1 MKHFILG
8 AGGAISNV
16 LSREL
21 IAHGESV
28 RLVSRSG
35 VAVAGAESVRADLL
49 DPVSVRRAVDEGST
63 AYLLAGLAYR
73 TAIWQ
78 AQWPQ
83 IMRNTIDAVASR
95 GARLIFFDNVYMY
108 GRVDGVMTEE
118 TPIQPTSRKGEVRA
132 RIASDLLDAARNGRI
147 KASIARS
154 ADFYGTDA
162 KTSVLNLLVFQRLAK
177 GKKAQWLVNADVP
190 HSFTYIPDAA
200 RALPLMAAADVS
212 WGEVWHLPTAAPPW
226 TGRELVAAAARALK
240 VEPRLTVLAPWMVR
254 LAGIFNGDI
263 RESVEM
269 LYQSALP
276 YWFDSSK
283 FERRFGVQPTP
294 YSTGI
299 AETSQTY
306 KHGSVTPAP
315 PS

>member
-1 MKHFILG
+1 MKHTILG

-16 LSREL
+16 LCREL
-21 IAHGESV
+21 IASGASV

-35 VAVAGAESVRADLL
+35 RGVAGAESVHADLL
-49 DPVSVRRAVDEGST
+49 DPVSVQHAVDEGST
-63 AYLLAGLAYR
+63 VYLLAGLAYR

-78 AQWPQ
+78 AQWPR

-118 TPIQPTSRKGEVRA
+118 TPIQPASRKGEVRA
-132 RIASDLLDAARNGRI
+132 RIASDLLDAARGGRI

-154 ADFYGTDA
+154 ADFYGSDA
-162 KTSVLNLLVFQRLAK
+162 KTSVPNLLVFQPLSQ

-200 RALPLMAAADVS
+200 RALPLMAAANDS

-226 TGRELVAAAARALK
+226 TGREIVAAAARALN
-240 VEPRLTVLAPWMVR
+240 VEPRMMVLRPWMLR
-254 LAGIFNGDI
+254 LAGIFNGNI

-276 YWFDSSK
+276 YRFDSSK

-294 YSTGI
+294 YATGI
-299 AETSQTY
+299 METAQNY
-306 KHGSVTPAP
+306 K
-315 PS
+315 

>member
-1 MKHFILG
+1 MKHIILG
-8 AGGAISNV
+8 AGGAIANV

-21 IAHGESV
+21 IAAGASV

-35 VAVAGAESVRADLL
+35 REVAGAESVHADLL
-49 DPVSVRRAVDEGST
+49 DPVSVLHAVDEGST
-63 AYLLAGLAYR
+63 VYLLAGLPYR
-73 TAIWQ
+73 AAIWR
-78 AQWPQ
+78 AQWPR

-118 TPIQPTSRKGEVRA
+118 TPIQPASRKGEVRA
-132 RIASDLLDAARNGRI
+132 RIASDLLDAARSGRI

-154 ADFYGTDA
+154 ADFYGIDA
-162 KTSVLNLLVFQRLAK
+162 RTSVPNLLVFQPLSQ
-177 GKKAQWLVNADVP
+177 GKKAQWLANADVP

-200 RALPLMAAADVS
+200 RALPLLAGADDS
-212 WGEVWHLPTAAPPW
+212 WGDVWHLPTAAPPW
-226 TGRELVAAAARALK
+226 SGREFVAAAARAFN
-240 VEPRLTVLAPWMVR
+240 VAPRMMVLRPWMLR
-254 LAGIFNGDI
+254 LAGIVNGDI

-276 YWFDSSK
+276 YRFDSSK

-294 YSTGI
+294 YATGI
-299 AETSQTY
+299 AETARVY
-306 KHGSVTPAP
+306 K
-315 PS
+315 

>member
-1 MKHFILG
+1 MKHIILG
-8 AGGAISNV
+8 AGGAIANV

-21 IAHGESV
+21 MAAGASV

-35 VAVAGAESVRADLL
+35 REVAGSESVRADLL
-49 DPVSVRRAVDEGST
+49 DPASVQRAVDEGST
-63 AYLLAGLAYR
+63 VYLLAGLPYR
-73 TAIWQ
+73 TPIWRV
-78 AQWPQ
+78 QWPL

-118 TPIQPTSRKGEVRA
+118 TPIRPASRKGEVRA
-132 RIASDLLDAARNGRI
+132 RIAADLLDAARSGRI
-147 KASIARS
+147 KAAIARS

-162 KTSVLNLLVFQRLAK
+162 KTSVPNLLVFQPLAQ

-190 HSFTYIPDAA
+190 HSLTYIPDAA
-200 RALPLMAAADVS
+200 RALPLLAGAEDS
-212 WGEVWHLPTAAPPW
+212 WGQVWHLPTATPPM
-226 TGRELVAAAARALK
+226 TGRDLVTAAARELN
-240 VEPRLTVLAPWMVR
+240 VEPRLMVLPPWMLR

-276 YWFDSSK
+276 YRFDSSK
-283 FERRFGVQPTP
+283 FEQRFGVHPTP
-294 YSTGI
+294 YATGI
-299 AETSQTY
+299 AETAQVY
-306 KHGSVTPAP
+306 KRR
-315 PS
+315 

>member
-1 MKHFILG
+1 MKHIILG

-21 IAHGESV
+21 IARGEFV

-35 VAVAGAESVRADLL
+35 REVAGAESVRADLL
-49 DPVSVRRAVDEGST
+49 DPVSVQHAVDEGST
-63 AYLLAGLAYR
+63 VYLLAGLPYR
-73 TAIWQ
+73 TTVWQ
-78 AQWPQ
+78 AQWPR
-83 IMRNTIDAVASR
+83 IMRNTIDAVTSR

-118 TPIQPTSRKGEVRA
+118 TAIHPTSRKGEVRA
-132 RIASDLLDAARNGRI
+132 RIASDLLDAARSGRI
-147 KASIARS
+147 QASIARS

-162 KTSVLNLLVFQRLAK
+162 KTSVLNLLVFQPLAQ

-200 RALPLMAAADVS
+200 RALPLLAGADDS
-212 WGEVWHLPTAAPPW
+212 WGQVWHLPTAAPPL
-226 TGRELVAAAARALK
+226 TGREWIAAAARELDSA
-240 VEPRLTVLAPWMVR
+240 PRLSVLAPWMLR

-263 RESVEM
+263 GESVEM

-276 YWFDSSK
+276 YQFDSSK

-294 YSTGI
+294 YATGI
-299 AETSQTY
+299 AETAQVY
-306 KHGSVTPAP
+306 RR
-315 PS
+315 

>member
-1 MKHFILG
+1 MKHIILG
-8 AGGAISNV
+8 AGGAIANV

-21 IAHGESV
+21 IASGASV

-35 VAVAGAESVRADLL
+35 REAAGAESVHADLL
-49 DPVSVRRAVDEGST
+49 DPVSVQHAVDEGST
-63 AYLLAGLAYR
+63 VYLLAGLSYR

-78 AQWPQ
+78 AQWPR

-118 TPIQPTSRKGEVRA
+118 TPIQPASRKGEVRA
-132 RIASDLLDAARNGRI
+132 RIASDLLDAARSGRI

-162 KTSVLNLLVFQRLAK
+162 KTSVANLLVFQPLVQ

-200 RALPLMAAADVS
+200 RALPLLAGADDS

-226 TGRELVAAAARALK
+226 SGREFVAAAARAFN
-240 VEPRLTVLAPWMVR
+240 VEPRLMVLPRWMIR
-254 LAGIFNGDI
+254 LAGIFDGDI

-276 YWFDSSK
+276 YRFDSSK

-294 YSTGI
+294 YATGI
-299 AETSQTY
+299 AETARDHSCTD
-306 KHGSVTPAP
+306 KR
-315 PS
+315 

>member
-1 MKHFILG
+1 MKHVILG
-8 AGGAISNV
+8 AGGAIASV

-21 IAHGESV
+21 IASGASV

-35 VAVAGAESVRADLL
+35 REGAGAESVLADLL
-49 DPVSVRRAVDEGST
+49 DPVSVERAVDEGST
-63 AYLLAGLAYR
+63 VYLLAGLSYR

-83 IMRNTIDAVASR
+83 IMRNAIDAVASR

-118 TPIQPTSRKGEVRA
+118 TPIHPTSRKGEVRA
-132 RIASDLLDAARNGRI
+132 RIAADLLDAARSGRI

-162 KTSVLNLLVFQRLAK
+162 KTSVPNLLVFQRLAQ
-177 GKKAQWLVNADVP
+177 GKKAQWLANADVP

-200 RALPLMAAADVS
+200 RALPLMAGADDS
-212 WGEVWHLPTAAPPW
+212 WGQVWHLPTAAPPW
-226 TGRELVAAAARALK
+226 TGRELVAAAARALN
-240 VEPRLTVLAPWMVR
+240 VAPRVMVLSPWMVR

-263 RESVEM
+263 GESVEM

-276 YWFDSSK
+276 YRFDSSK
-283 FERRFGVQPTP
+283 FERRFGVKPTP
-294 YSTGI
+294 YAKGI
-299 AETSQTY
+299 AETAQVY
-306 KHGSVTPAP
+306 LGL
-315 PS
+315 

>member
-1 MKHFILG
+1 MKHIILG
-8 AGGAISNV
+8 AGGAIANV

-35 VAVAGAESVRADLL
+35 REVAGAESVHADLL
-49 DPVSVRRAVDEGST
+49 DPVSVLHAVDEGST
-63 AYLLAGLAYR
+63 VYLLAGLPYR
-73 TAIWQ
+73 AAIWR
-78 AQWPQ
+78 AQWPR

-118 TPIQPTSRKGEVRA
+118 TPIQPASRKGEVRA
-132 RIASDLLDAARNGRI
+132 RIASDLLNAARSGRI

-154 ADFYGTDA
+154 ADFYGIDA
-162 KTSVLNLLVFQRLAK
+162 RTSVPNLLVFQPLSQ
-177 GKKAQWLVNADVP
+177 GKKAQWLANADVP

-200 RALPLMAAADVS
+200 RALPLMAAADDS

-226 TGRELVAAAARALK
+226 SGREFVAAAARAFNIA
-240 VEPRLTVLAPWMVR
+240 PRLMVLRPWMLR

-276 YWFDSSK
+276 YRFDSSK

-294 YSTGI
+294 YATGI
-299 AETSQTY
+299 AETARVY
-306 KHGSVTPAP
+306 K
-315 PS
+315 

>member
-1 MKHFILG
+1 MKHIILG
-8 AGGAISNV
+8 AGGAVANV

-21 IAHGESV
+21 MASGASV

-35 VAVAGAESVRADLL
+35 REVAGAESVAADLL
-49 DPVSVRRAVDEGST
+49 DPASVHNAIDKGST
-63 AYLLAGLAYR
+63 VYLLAGLPYR
-73 TAIWQ
+73 TAIWR
-78 AQWPQ
+78 AQWPR

-118 TPIQPTSRKGEVRA
+118 TPIQPASRKGEVRA
-132 RIASDLLDAARNGRI
+132 RIASDLLDAARSGRI

-162 KTSVLNLLVFQRLAK
+162 KTSVLNLLVVQPLAQ
-177 GKKAQWLVNADVP
+177 GKKAQWLANADVP

-200 RALPLMAAADVS
+200 RALPLMAGAEDS
-212 WGEVWHLPTAAPPW
+212 WGQVWHLPTAAPPW
-226 TGRELVAAAARALK
+226 TGRELVAAAARALN
-240 VEPRLTVLAPWMVR
+240 VEPRLMVLRPWMLR
-254 LAGIFNGDI
+254 LAGIFNGDV

-276 YWFDSSK
+276 YQFDSSK

-299 AETSQTY
+299 AETAQFY
-306 KHGSVTPAP
+306 KER
-315 PS
+315 

>member
-1 MKHFILG
+1 MKHIILG
-8 AGGAISNV
+8 AGGAVANV
-16 LSREL
+16 LCREL
-21 IAHGESV
+21 TAAGASV
-28 RLVSRSG
+28 RLVSRSERE
-35 VAVAGAESVRADLL
+35 VAGAESVAADLL
-49 DPVSVRRAVDEGST
+49 DPASVHNAIDEGST
-63 AYLLAGLAYR
+63 VYLLAGLPYR
-73 TAIWQ
+73 AAIWRE
-78 AQWPQ
+78 QWPR

-118 TPIQPTSRKGEVRA
+118 TPIQPASRKGEVRA
-132 RIASDLLDAARNGRI
+132 RIASDLLDAARSGRI

-162 KTSVLNLLVFQRLAK
+162 KTSVPNLLVFQPLAQ
-177 GKKAQWLVNADVP
+177 GKKAQWLANADVP

-200 RALPLMAAADVS
+200 RALPLMAGAEDS

-226 TGRELVAAAARALK
+226 SGRELVAAAARALN
-240 VEPRLTVLAPWMVR
+240 VEPRLMVLRPWMLR

-276 YWFDSSK
+276 YQFDSSK

-294 YSTGI
+294 YATGI
-299 AETSQTY
+299 VETAQFY
-306 KHGSVTPAP
+306 KEG
-315 PS
+315 

>member
-1 MKHFILG
+1 MKHIILG
-8 AGGAISNV
+8 AGGAIANV

-35 VAVAGAESVRADLL
+35 GEVAGAESVHADLL
-49 DPVSVRRAVDEGST
+49 DPVSVLHAVDEGST
-63 AYLLAGLAYR
+63 VYLLAGLPYR
-73 TAIWQ
+73 AAIWR
-78 AQWPQ
+78 AQWPR

-108 GRVDGVMTEE
+108 GRDDGVMTEE
-118 TPIQPTSRKGEVRA
+118 TAIQPASRKGEVRA
-132 RIASDLLDAARNGRI
+132 RIASDLLDAAGSGRI

-154 ADFYGTDA
+154 ADFYGIDA
-162 KTSVLNLLVFQRLAK
+162 RTSVPNLLVFQPLSQ
-177 GKKAQWLVNADVP
+177 GKKAQWLANADVP

-200 RALPLMAAADVS
+200 RALPLLAGADDS
-212 WGEVWHLPTAAPPW
+212 WGDVWHLPTAAPPW
-226 TGRELVAAAARALK
+226 SGREFVAAAARAFN
-240 VEPRLTVLAPWMVR
+240 VAPRMMVLRPWMLR
-254 LAGIFNGDI
+254 LAGIVNGDI

-276 YWFDSSK
+276 YRFDSSK

-294 YSTGI
+294 YATGI
-299 AETSQTY
+299 AETARVY
-306 KHGSVTPAP
+306 K
-315 PS
+315 

>member
-1 MKHFILG
+1 MTHIILG
-8 AGGAISNV
+8 AGGAIANV

-21 IAHGESV
+21 IARGESV

-35 VAVAGAESVRADLL
+35 PGVAGAESVRVDLL
-49 DPVSVRRAVDEGST
+49 DPVSVQQVVDEGSIV
-63 AYLLAGLAYR
+63 YLLAGLPYR
-73 TAIWQ
+73 TAVWQ

-108 GRVDGVMTEE
+108 GRVGEVMTEE
-118 TPIQPTSRKGEVRA
+118 TPMHPTSRKGEVRA
-132 RIASDLLDAARNGRI
+132 RIASDLLDAARKGRI

-162 KTSVLNLLVFQRLAK
+162 KTSVLNLLVFQPLAQ

-200 RALPLMAAADVS
+200 RALPLLAGADDS
-212 WGEVWHLPTAAPPW
+212 WGQVWHLPTAAPPL
-226 TGRELVAAAARALK
+226 TGRELVAAAARELDVA
-240 VEPRLTVLAPWMVR
+240 PRLRVLAPWMLR

-276 YWFDSSK
+276 YRFDSSK

-294 YSTGI
+294 YARGI
-299 AETSQTY
+299 AETAQIY
-306 KHGSVTPAP
+306 RR
-315 PS
+315 

>member
-1 MKHFILG
+1 MKHIILG
-8 AGGAISNV
+8 AGGAVANV

-21 IAHGESV
+21 MASGVSV

-35 VAVAGAESVRADLL
+35 REVAGAESIAADLL
-49 DPVSVRRAVDEGST
+49 DPASVHNAIDEGST
-63 AYLLAGLAYR
+63 VYLLAGLPYR
-73 TAIWQ
+73 TAIWR

-118 TPIQPTSRKGEVRA
+118 TPIQPASRKGEVRA
-132 RIASDLLDAARNGRI
+132 RIASDLLDAARSGRI

-154 ADFYGTDA
+154 ADFYGIDA
-162 KTSVLNLLVFQRLAK
+162 RTSVPNLLVFQPLSQ
-177 GKKAQWLVNADVP
+177 GKKAQWLANADVP

-200 RALPLMAAADVS
+200 RALPLLAGADDS
-212 WGEVWHLPTAAPPW
+212 WGDVWHLPTAAPPW
-226 TGRELVAAAARALK
+226 SGREFVAAAARAFN
-240 VEPRLTVLAPWMVR
+240 VAPRLMVLWPWMLR
-254 LAGIFNGDI
+254 LAGIVNGDI

-276 YWFDSSK
+276 YRFDSSK

-294 YSTGI
+294 YATGI
-299 AETSQTY
+299 AETARVY
-306 KHGSVTPAP
+306 K
-315 PS
+315 

>member
-1 MKHFILG
+1 MKHIILG
-8 AGGAISNV
+8 AGGAVSDV

-21 IAHGESV
+21 MASGASV

-35 VAVAGAESVRADLL
+35 REVAGAESVAADLL
-49 DPVSVRRAVDEGST
+49 DPASVHNAIDEGST
-63 AYLLAGLAYR
+63 VYLLAGLPYR
-73 TAIWQ
+73 TAIWR

-108 GRVDGVMTEE
+108 GRVNGIMTEE
-118 TPIQPTSRKGEVRA
+118 TPIQPGSRKGEVRA
-132 RIASDLLDAARNGRI
+132 RIASDLLDAARSGRI

-162 KTSVLNLLVFQRLAK
+162 KTSVPNLLVFQPLAK
-177 GKKAQWLVNADVP
+177 GKKAQWLANADVP

-200 RALPLMAAADVS
+200 RALPLMAGAEDS

-226 TGRELVAAAARALK
+226 SGRELVAAAARALN
-240 VEPRLTVLAPWMVR
+240 VEPRLMVLRPWMLR

-276 YWFDSSK
+276 YQFDSSK

-294 YSTGI
+294 YATGI
-299 AETSQTY
+299 AETAQFY
-306 KHGSVTPAP
+306 RYR
-315 PS
+315 

>member
-1 MKHFILG
+1 MKHIILG
-8 AGGAISNV
+8 AGGAIANV
-16 LSREL
+16 LCREL
-21 IAHGESV
+21 LASGASV

-35 VAVAGAESVRADLL
+35 REVAGAESVRADLL
-49 DPVSVRRAVDEGST
+49 DPVSVQHAVDEGST
-63 AYLLAGLAYR
+63 VYLLAGLAYR

-78 AQWPQ
+78 AQWPR

-108 GRVDGVMTEE
+108 GPVDGVMTEE
-118 TPIQPTSRKGEVRA
+118 TPIQPASRKGEVRA
-132 RIASDLLDAARNGRI
+132 RIASDLLDAARSGRI

-154 ADFYGTDA
+154 ADFYGSDA
-162 KTSVLNLLVFQRLAK
+162 KTSVPNLLVFQPLSQ

-200 RALPLMAAADVS
+200 RALPLMAAADDS
-212 WGEVWHLPTAAPPW
+212 WGQVWHLPTAAPPW
-226 TGRELVAAAARALK
+226 TGREFVAAAARALN
-240 VEPRLTVLAPWMVR
+240 VEQRMMVLRPWMLRLT
-254 LAGIFNGDI
+254 GIFNSDI

-276 YWFDSSK
+276 YRFDSSK

-294 YSTGI
+294 YAMGI
-299 AETSQTY
+299 AETAQLY
-306 KHGSVTPAP
+306 K
-315 PS
+315 

>member
-1 MKHFILG
+1 MKHVILG
-8 AGGAISNV
+8 AGGAIANV
-16 LSREL
+16 LLREL
-21 IAHGESV
+21 TARGDSV

-35 VAVAGAESVRADLL
+35 REAEGGESVRADLL
-49 DPVSVRRAVDEGST
+49 DPGSVRQAVNEGST
-63 AYLLAGLAYR
+63 VYLLAGLPYR
-73 TAIWQ
+73 TAVWQ

-95 GARLIFFDNVYMY
+95 GARLIFFDNLYMY

-118 TPIQPTSRKGEVRA
+118 TPIHPTSRKGEVRA
-132 RIASDLLDAARNGRI
+132 RIASDLLDAARRGAI

-162 KTSVLNLLVFQRLAK
+162 KTSVLNLLVIQPLAQ

-200 RALPLMAAADVS
+200 RALPLMAAADDS

-226 TGRELVAAAARALK
+226 TGRELVAAAARALD
-240 VEPRLTVLAPWMVR
+240 VAARLTVLPRWMIG

-276 YWFDSSK
+276 YRFDSSK
-283 FERRFGVQPTP
+283 YERRFGVQPTP
-294 YSTGI
+294 YATGI
-299 AETSQTY
+299 AETARVY
-306 KHGSVTPAP
+306 RH
-315 PS
+315 

>member
-1 MKHFILG
+1 MKHIILG

-21 IAHGESV
+21 IARGESV

-35 VAVAGAESVRADLL
+35 PEVAGAESVRVDLL
-49 DPVSVRRAVDEGST
+49 DPVSVGQAVDEGSVV
-63 AYLLAGLAYR
+63 YLLAGLPYR

-83 IMRNTIDAVASR
+83 IMRNTIDAVASA

-108 GRVDGVMTEE
+108 GRVDGVMNEE
-118 TPIQPTSRKGEVRA
+118 SPMHPTSRKGEVRA
-132 RIASDLLDAARNGRI
+132 RIASDLLDVARSRTI

-162 KTSVLNLLVFQRLAK
+162 KTSVLNLLVFQPLAH

-190 HSFTYIPDAA
+190 HSFTFIPDAA
-200 RALPLMAAADVS
+200 RALPLMAGADDS
-212 WGEVWHLPTAAPPW
+212 WGQVWHLPTAAPPL
-226 TGRELVAAAARALK
+226 TGRELVAAAARELNVAPQLK
-240 VEPRLTVLAPWMVR
+240 VLSPWMLR

-276 YWFDSSK
+276 YRFDSSK

-294 YSTGI
+294 YARGI
-299 AETSQTY
+299 AETALLY
-306 KHGSVTPAP
+306 RR
-315 PS
+315 